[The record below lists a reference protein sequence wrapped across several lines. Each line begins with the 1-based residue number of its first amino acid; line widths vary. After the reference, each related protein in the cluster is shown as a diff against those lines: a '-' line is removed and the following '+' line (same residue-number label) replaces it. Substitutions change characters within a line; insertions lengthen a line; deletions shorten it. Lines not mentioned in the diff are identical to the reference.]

1 MKKIYKNKR
10 NSVPV
15 MALIIAICGALCFGS
30 CSEDFL
36 KPDPLSFYE
45 PATTF
50 SSEAG
55 LQAALANCDKNLRN
69 NWTHYSANSNSAPIA
84 TEYVY
89 SELSVASKTD
99 NTTIL
104 SNIDQQLNPT
114 TEDLGHEGGDFRPF
128 YWTEGYTG
136 VKGANT
142 IISFIDQVEGLDEA
156 TRNAYLG
163 RAYFHRAYRYYN
175 LVFQFG
181 DVPLITKIIEKPK
194 QNYRSTKKE
203 AILDMITKDLEKAVE
218 WVPDQKDMTYVGMVN
233 KGACRQLLIK
243 CYLATGQFQKAKEQA
258 DILIDQSGYSLMQN
272 NFGTWIQN
280 YSPETWPVQ
289 RNVIWDLHRPE
300 NKLISANTEVIMG
313 MPNRGAT
320 AEAMIPFY
328 TMRVFGPMWNNGNI
342 KTPDGKNA
350 VSDYARSNSSYSS
363 HLDYTRAIG
372 RGIGCYHLT
381 QFATSGLWIVNGVH
395 DDGDLRHNSA
405 VGNWGRMD
413 SIKCNNKES
422 DYYGKNISLKY
433 RGGEYTIV
441 GSGNNGI
448 TDTVR
453 IWFDWPHYKLY
464 LHDVAAEAN
473 QNSTQ
478 FSGATNGSN
487 ADWYLYRLAETY
499 LLRAEAKFYLGN
511 ATAAADDVNE
521 VRKRA
526 KCQQLYTT
534 VTIGDIMNERA
545 RELYL
550 EEWRNVELTRVSRS
564 LALSGKADEWG
575 NTYDINTYDKQSGTE
590 ATGGS
595 YWYQRVTKYGYYNKG
610 VPVRDRTYSISKR
623 NLYWPVPNSAIT
635 ANNKGKLS
643 QNYGY
648 DGYDPATPV
657 WDKWED
663 AVADEDRTE

>member
-1 MKKIYKNKR
+1 MKKICQTIKTIKPIAA
-10 NSVPV
+10 PV
-15 MALIIAICGALCFGS
+15 IAACGALLIAS
-30 CSEDFL
+30 CSKEFL

-50 SSEAG
+50 STESG

-89 SELSVASKTD
+89 SDLSVASKTD
-99 NTTIL
+99 VANIL
-104 SNIDQQLNPT
+104 SNIDEQLNPN

-128 YWTEGYTG
+128 YWTEGYAG
-136 VKGANT
+136 IKGANV

-156 TRNAYLG
+156 TKNAYLG

-181 DVPLITKIIEKPK
+181 DVPLVTKILETPK
-194 QNYRSTKKE
+194 QNYRSTKKG
-203 AILDMITKDLEKAVE
+203 AILEMITKDLEFAVE
-218 WVPDQKDMTYVGMVN
+218 WVPEQKDMTYIGMVN
-233 KGACRQLLIK
+233 KGACRMLLIK
-243 CYLATGQFQKAKEQA
+243 CYLATGQFQKAKDQA
-258 DILIDQSGYSLMQN
+258 DILIDQSGYSLMQAS
-272 NFGTWIQN
+272 FGSWVQN
-280 YSPETWPVQ
+280 YSPETWPVT

-320 AEAMIPFY
+320 AESMIPFY
-328 TMRVFGPMWNNGNI
+328 TMRVFGPMWNNANI

-350 VSDYARSNSSYSS
+350 VNDYARSNASYTSS
-363 HLDYTRAIG
+363 LDYTRAIG

-381 QFATSGLWIVNGVH
+381 WFATHDLWNVNGVH

-413 SIKCNNKES
+413 SIKCNERTS
-422 DYYGKNISLKY
+422 AYYGKNISLTY
-433 RGGEYTIV
+433 QGGEFDI
-441 GSGNNGI
+441 SASNGAS
-448 TDTVR
+448 DTVR

-473 QNSTQ
+473 QSSTQ

-487 ADWYLYRLAETY
+487 ADWYLYRLAEAY
-499 LLRAEAKFYLGN
+499 LLRAEAKFYLGDP
-511 ATAAADDVNE
+511 AAAAADVNA
-521 VRKRA
+521 VRSRA
-526 KCQQLYTT
+526 QCLQTYSA
-534 VTIGDIMNERA
+534 VTIGDVMNERA

-564 LALSGKADEWG
+564 LALSGKPDEWG
-575 NTYDINTYDKQSGTE
+575 NTYDVNAYEKQSGTD
-590 ATGGS
+590 AAGGS

-610 VPVRDRTYSISKR
+610 IPVRNKTYSIGKH

-643 QNYGY
+643 QNFGY
-648 DGYDPATPV
+648 DGYDAATPV

-663 AVADEDRTE
+663 AVADENSTD